1 MLVNRSVPK
10 CTVIPELAYADVGE
24 AAAWLSKVFGFTVRI
39 RIGNHRIQMNVGDG
53 AIVLTERRGGGDDD
67 GVDVAHA
74 VMVRVEDAR
83 AHHDRAKAEGAK
95 ILRPPTDFPYGER
108 QYNVQDLGGH
118 FWTFTQSIEDV
129 QPEEWGG
136 ESGEL

>member
-1 MLVNRSVPK
+1 MLANRSVPR

-24 AAAWLSKVFGFTVRI
+24 AADWLVKAFGFSVRI

-53 AIVLTERRGGGDDD
+53 ALVLTERRGSEDD
-67 GVDVAHA
+67 GIDIAHS
-74 VMVRVEDAR
+74 VMVRVEDAQ
-83 AHHDRAKAEGAK
+83 AHHDRARQAGAK

-118 FWTFTQSIEDV
+118 FWTFTQSIKDVAPED
-129 QPEEWGG
+129 WGG
-136 ESGEL
+136 ESGQL